1 MFFVPFVV
9 LWILLALTVLAL
21 FFWRKTVASKEDDNL
36 HVLDGAD
43 AAKAAEQEAVAQKL
57 ELIDKWGKI
66 LTVVAVVYG
75 VILGGLYVWQSW
87 VQNSS
92 MGV

>member
-1 MFFVPFVV
+1 MTLFIV

-21 FFWRKTVASKEDDNL
+21 FVWRKAVASKEDDAL
-36 HVLDGAD
+36 HVLDGAS
-43 AAKAAEQEAVAQKL
+43 AAKTSEQLVVAQKL

-66 LTVVAVVYG
+66 ATIVTVIYG
-75 VILGGLYVWQSW
+75 VVLGGIYVWQSW

-92 MGV
+92 AGM